1 DRARQVTLHS
11 LLSREHIAGH
21 YGGRDFGLA
30 ADHLAQADRLMADRP
45 DGPARVLVLGRLAV
59 TQFGALRVADSI
71 AAAESARALGAR
83 LGDEGAAE
91 VSTAVA
97 YGSSTALAGRVD
109 RALEIFEQGIRR
121 AEATGAV
128 LGEEQ
133 IRMAG
138 VMVAVC
144 REDSRREWAAG
155 CGYLWTAVMVALR
168 LGELHMELGDGAAA
182 GAELG
187 WALEQC
193 RARGAPF
200 LAVAAHLGLAELTL
214 VEERLGEAAVH
225 VEKATAIL

>member
-45 DGPARVLVLGRLAV
+45 DDPARVLVLGRLAV

-138 VMVAVC
+138 VMVAFC
-144 REDSRREWAAG
+144 LEDPRRGLELAG
-155 CGYLWTAVMVALR
+155 PMSGERARTAYGRVRMPAYLAGISAM
-168 LGELHMELGDGAAA
+168 LGDLER
-182 GAELG
+182 GAEL
-187 WALEQC
+187 LEQL
-193 RARGAPF
+193 RPEWEHNGGDEFARQPS
-200 LAVAAHLGLAELTL
+200 
-214 VEERLGEAAVH
+214 
-225 VEKATAIL
+225 